1 MPGFTKL
8 FSSIVTSSI
17 WVEDNATL
25 RVWIAMMAQADAD
38 GNVEGTIPGFAN
50 LARVSIPE
58 MESAVEILSSTD
70 KHSRTPDFEG
80 RRIERFD
87 GGWKLL
93 NYKAYR
99 ERGQAKEGSR
109 APYMRAYRKRESVT
123 KVTRNNRN
131 SEIVTRDTEAEAE
144 ERSRREKKEEDSLS
158 KISTQTEDHSFL
170 NSTERAPSALIRSQN
185 EIFQHWNAQEELT
198 THRTISKKLRES
210 LKARLT
216 NGYSLDDLKQ
226 AVSRYAEF
234 CREKCAPGHNHWGL
248 FELVSRG
255 EGAYI
260 DRMLDTSFEG
270 FKTEEQREDAKKR
283 KLREEIRARDAKRA
297 EEGEDDDENY

>member
-1 MPGFTKL
+1 MSMTSQHLSASYLDKNQRLKL
-8 FSSIVTSSI
+8 K
-17 WVEDNATL
+17 D
-25 RVWIAMMAQADAD
+25 Q
-38 GNVEGTIPGFAN
+38 
-50 LARVSIPE
+50 
-58 MESAVEILSSTD
+58 
-70 KHSRTPDFEG
+70 
-80 RRIERFD
+80 
-87 GGWKLL
+87 
-93 NYKAYR
+93 
-99 ERGQAKEGSR
+99 
-109 APYMRAYRKRESVT
+109 RES
-123 KVTRNNRN
+123 
-131 SEIVTRDTEAEAE
+131 
-144 ERSRREKKEEDSLS
+144 
-158 KISTQTEDHSFL
+158 
-170 NSTERAPSALIRSQN
+170 NSTERSAFGAHTFAKRNLSAIG
-185 EIFQHWNAQEELT
+185 
-198 THRTISKKLRES
+198 THRKSSQRTGPYPPDSSKA

-270 FKTEEQREDAKKR
+270 FKTDEQREDAKKR

>member
-17 WVEDNATL
+17 WVEDNATF

-58 MESAVEILSSTD
+58 MERAVEIMSSPD

-109 APYMRAYRKRESVT
+109 APYMRAYRKRESVASI
-123 KVTRNNRN
+123 TRNNRN
-131 SEIVTRDTEAEAE
+131 SEIVTRDTEAEE
-144 ERSRREKKEEDSLS
+144 RSRSRREKKEAESL
-158 KISTQTEDHSFL
+158 KQISTQTEDHSFV
-170 NSTERAPSALIRSQN
+170 EREEGGLGGAAPSALTRAQN
-185 EIFQHWNAQEELT
+185 EIYEFWNAQEGPIVS
-198 THRTISKKLRES
+198 HRAFTNKMRSAI
-210 LKARLT
+210 KARLG
-216 NGYSLDDLKQ
+216 NGHTPDTLKQ
-226 AVSRYAEF
+226 AIARYAEL
-234 CREKCAPGHNHWGL
+234 CLEGTAPGWNKWGL
-248 FELVSRG
+248 ATFLSRG
-255 EGAYI
+255 EGEW
-260 DRMLDTSFEG
+260 LDIVTPDEYEG
-270 FKTEEQREDAKKR
+270 IN
-283 KLREEIRARDAKRA
+283 REETEQDRIDQYTNLGKR
-297 EEGEDDDENY
+297 

>member
-58 MESAVEILSSTD
+58 MERAVGILSATD
-70 KHSRTPDFEG
+70 RHSRTPDFEG

-123 KVTRNNRN
+123 SITRNNRN
-131 SEIVTRDTEAEAE
+131 SEIVTRDTEAE
-144 ERSRREKKEEDSLS
+144 ERSRREKKEADSL
-158 KISTQTEDHSFL
+158 KQVSTQTEDHSSKDKKSEKEQVPLRRHARNDSDLIWFTESDEL
-170 NSTERAPSALIRSQN
+170 NWTPETIA
-185 EIFQHWNAQEELT
+185 ELT
-198 THRTISKKLRES
+198 KRFPALTEKNGGWDSTLRALSNWHAEAPLSKRKQLTAHRWLFQRLFPKREREAVHAS
-210 LKARLT
+210 QHKPPRRKT
-216 NGYSLDDLKQ
+216 DDDLM
-226 AVSRYAEF
+226 
-234 CREKCAPGHNHWGL
+234 RERW
-248 FELVSRG
+248 E
-255 EGAYI
+255 
-260 DRMLDTSFEG
+260 
-270 FKTEEQREDAKKR
+270 
-283 KLREEIRARDAKRA
+283 KRA
-297 EEGEDDDENY
+297 KDFDAAEAQKGD